1 MDDIYILACLMQLV
15 CVLTHMSEGIFKKIK
30 KYHNITDLKYR
41 DAIER
46 PYIYVKN
53 LGEIFL

>member
-15 CVLTHMSEGIFKKIK
+15 CVLAHTSEGIFKKIK

-46 PYIYVKN
+46 PYI
-53 LGEIFL
+53 